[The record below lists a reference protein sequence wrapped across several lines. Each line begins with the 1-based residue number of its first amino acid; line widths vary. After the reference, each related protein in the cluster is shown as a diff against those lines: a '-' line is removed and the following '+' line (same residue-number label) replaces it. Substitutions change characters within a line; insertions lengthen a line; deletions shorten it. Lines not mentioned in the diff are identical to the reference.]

1 MKNSETGENH
11 GFESRNEFWAKEI
24 NGKTVG
30 EVAQLIADFE
40 ERATR
45 DKLTGLVNRDE
56 FEKQFEAVVSGAE
69 RRGSDIYVCFFDFD
83 DLKKVNDEKGHSAG
97 NDLLKNGT
105 VLLKSA
111 LRSSDLL
118 GRIGGD
124 EFAAAL
130 EVDSGVPERESF
142 IEDLTQRIVSNLA
155 EGGVSISVG
164 ISKYGKEDGLVG
176 ALDRAEKN
184 MKLDKTDR
192 KVGRDFI
199 KVNV

>member
-1 MKNSETGENH
+1 MKNNETGESH

-30 EVAQLIADFE
+30 EVAQIIADFE

-56 FEKQFEAVVSGAE
+56 FEKQFETVASGAE
-69 RRGSDIYVCFFDFD
+69 RRDSDVYVCFFDFD
-83 DLKKVNDEKGHSAG
+83 DLKKTNDEKGHSAG
-97 NDLLKNGT
+97 NELLKNGT
-105 VLLKSA
+105 MLLKSA

-130 EVDSGVPERESF
+130 EVTDGVLERESF
-142 IEDLTQRIVSNLA
+142 VEDLTQRIVSNLA

-164 ISKYGKEDGLVG
+164 ISKYNKEEGLVG

-192 KVGRDFI
+192 KAGRDFI